1 MKKSSNPLFFLL
13 ILLSF
18 MAFAQLAQAQ
28 APPPPPV
35 EKGTNSNK
43 GPGGAPIDGG
53 VAVTLAM
60 VAGFAGWKL
69 YKRMRVVKN

>member
-1 MKKSSNPLFFLL
+1 MKKSRNRLLFSL
-13 ILLSF
+13 ILLGF
-18 MAFAQLAQAQ
+18 MAIAQLGLAQ

-43 GPGGAPIDGG
+43 GPGGAPVDGG

-60 VAGFAGWKL
+60 VAAFAGWKL
-69 YKRMRVVKN
+69 YKKVRVAKN